1 MMPDRRLHLIR
12 LLSRLAF
19 AVSVTSAHAA
29 EAPTSV
35 DSALAAAPSAAPA
48 ATDTAAGAGR
58 SPIEFLKE
66 HDAAVQAIL
75 TSSDTLSAAQR
86 TQVKEQINAI
96 FDFEELSRLSL
107 GEHWEQRTEPE
118 RLKFVEIYRGI
129 IEEQNFDTF
138 EKHYRDGKI
147 TYQTEEVTGDEAA
160 VAAILPLE
168 RENLPITYLM
178 HRAGDGWRVYD
189 LVIDGTSTA
198 EVNRKAY
205 SRRIAKRSYEWLVER
220 LEKQLAKIQAE

>member
-1 MMPDRRLHLIR
+1 MTPDRRQLVGS
-12 LLSRLAF
+12 LSRLVL
-19 AVSVTSAHAA
+19 AVSVASAHAA
-29 EAPTSV
+29 GPPTSV
-35 DSALAAAPSAAPA
+35 DSTLSAAPSAAPVAIDA
-48 ATDTAAGAGR
+48 APGAGR

-75 TSSDTLSAAQR
+75 TDSDTLSAAQR
-86 TQVKEQINAI
+86 IEVKQQINAI

-107 GEHWEQRTEPE
+107 GEHWEQRTELE

-147 TYQTEEVTGDEAA
+147 TYQTEQVTGDEAV

-168 RENLPITYLM
+168 RENVPIAYLM
-178 HRAGDGWRVYD
+178 HRAGAGWRVYD